1 MSLLRCHTS
10 TCVLLLLVLVAAT
23 CLVVP
28 AQSFSLDYLNV
39 RINFPYRGFNL
50 NRLV

>member
-1 MSLLRCHTS
+1 MSLLYCHTS
-10 TCVLLLLVLVAAT
+10 TCVLLLVLVAAT

-39 RINFPYRGFNL
+39 RIVFPYRGFNF
-50 NRLV
+50 NRVV